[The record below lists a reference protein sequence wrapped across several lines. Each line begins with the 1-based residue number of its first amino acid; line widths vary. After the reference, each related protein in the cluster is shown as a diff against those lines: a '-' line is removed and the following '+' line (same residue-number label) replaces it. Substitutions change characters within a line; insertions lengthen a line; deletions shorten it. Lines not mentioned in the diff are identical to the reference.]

1 MKRTNENAFGT
12 RLVEARLA
20 RGLSQSQLANQMN
33 MTQQNLSNYERGVS
47 EPRATVLAEYS
58 DALLVSPAYL
68 IGLTED
74 PTPYWNPSYA
84 TRQTTM
90 DKEELLNLWDRVD
103 ETAKSLVI
111 AGLKAVASDL
121 CDATRDVKDGHSS
134 V

>member
-20 RGLSQSQLANQMN
+20 RGLSQSQLANRMN

-47 EPRATVLAEYS
+47 EPRATVLAEFS

-74 PTPYWNPSYA
+74 PTPHWNPSYA

-111 AGLKAVASDL
+111 AGLKAVARDS
-121 CDATRDVKDGHSS
+121 CDGSRDVKDGHSS